1 MSFYYSPFTGPFA
14 NFPVQDN
21 VIVEEPDLDNE
32 TDIGS
37 ATKRYKTVHAVSIHT
52 DDLRCKTVGVL
63 APATEVKL
71 VSPVD
76 ANGYDITGVGSV
88 ESQQINSTDMQCAT
102 LGALAPATEVKLTT
116 DIDADS
122 NDIKQCG
129 TVTATNVDATNVAC
143 DALAG
148 TATTCATLGALAPA
162 TEVKLTTDIDAD
174 GNDIKQCGTMTAT
187 SVDATNVICDALAC
201 GTLGS
206 GSGDIILVSDVD
218 ADGHSVN
225 SAGTLNADSVNV
237 NTQLVSAVIRCDTF
251 GPEDSEVTLSGPI
264 NAGGYNITNTNAVYL
279 KDTHPAVGCR
289 YSMYGPIT
297 LSATTAEVSM
307 LVGASVGSL
316 VFAPTQPLGMTLRFR
331 VSMVANATLGVG
343 LWLRLKLNGTQVV
356 LHQPTFAGGLNDEVI
371 TQEVIAVIRSGT
383 EMRMTSTYTLNGE
396 APAINTQLVT
406 YDRTATNTWSYTCQ
420 MDAAGPNNITV
431 VGFHIETYFNV

>member
-88 ESQQINSTDMQCAT
+88 ESQQINSTDMQ
-102 LGALAPATEVKLTT
+102 
-116 DIDADS
+116 
-122 NDIKQCG
+122 
-129 TVTATNVDATNVAC
+129 
-143 DALAG
+143 
-148 TATTCATLGALAPA
+148 CATLGALAPA